1 MCTNLRFASL
11 VALGGMAAANAQ
23 WSVVVLH
30 PDNAAASQCFGGGG
44 GQQVGTAG
52 SEYWQNACKW
62 DGSSSS
68 RVSLHP
74 IGASYSRAV
83 VTDGTTQAG
92 WLAFDGGTMRAS
104 IWHGTPVSWR
114 DITPSNAVWGQVTG
128 MSNGRQVGSA
138 AIVSD
143 HGYSAHAGVWSGTAE
158 SWVDLNPL
166 GASISQGYAIKGH
179 NQVGYFKSN
188 NNNGNSHAALWHDTA
203 ASCID
208 LHPAGATS
216 SVALGVSEDQQV
228 GGLWFGSEWRGV
240 LWNGTADSWIDLTPI
255 GATWAQPNSVDSG
268 FQVGVTLMGSQR
280 HASLWQGS
288 ASSWLD
294 LGSFLPPQF
303 DNSEAN
309 SIWRE
314 GDTLYV
320 AGTAWSADAVAG
332 QAVMWV
338 HEIPTPSSGTLLL
351 LASVLGLRPRRRKHL
366 GLSPRQTLNART
378 S

>member
-1 MCTNLRFASL
+1 MKSAFSLLCASI
-11 VALGGMAAANAQ
+11 VAFLSAANANAQ

-30 PDNAAASQCFGGGG
+30 PDNADASQCFGGGG

-52 SEYWQNACKW
+52 SEYWQNACTW
-62 DGSSSS
+62 NGSSNSW
-68 RVSLHP
+68 VSLHP

-143 HGYSAHAGVWSGTAE
+143 HGYSAHAGVWSGNAE
-158 SWVDLNPL
+158 SWVDLNPF

-179 NQVGYFKSN
+179 NQVGYFTSN
-188 NNNGNSHAALWHDTA
+188 DNNGNFHAALWHDTA
-203 ASCID
+203 VSCID
-208 LHPAGATS
+208 LHPTGATS

-228 GGLWFGSEWRGV
+228 GGVRFGTDWRGV
-240 LWNGTADSWIDLTPI
+240 LWNGAADSWIDLTPD

-268 FQVGVTLMGSQR
+268 VQVGVTLMGSQR
-280 HASLWQGS
+280 RASLWHGS
-288 ASSWLD
+288 ASSCLD

-314 GDTLYV
+314 GNILYV

-332 QAVMWV
+332 QAVMWI
-338 HEIPTPSSGTLLL
+338 HEIPAPSSAS
-351 LASVLGLRPRRRKHL
+351 LAALIYVICIGPRRR
-366 GLSPRQTLNART
+366 
-378 S
+378 